1 MPRPWIFSSALANWL
16 EDPFS
21 RLPEVNE
28 VSDGIPADGR
38 GAAETV
44 AAEEQYA
51 WCTGVDVGR
60 LGVEMVLG
68 LVTGL
73 AHPIKPKKET
83 FEK

>member
-38 GAAETV
+38 GAAE
-44 AAEEQYA
+44 EQYA

-68 LVTGL
+68 LVTGV
-73 AHPIKPKKET
+73 AHPIKNQKK
-83 FEK
+83 KHLNNN